1 MNKSW
6 TDRWR
11 SAKLSP
17 SARHDPFQRHVGS
30 NQRAKKSRATG
41 EREGEGFTLKYVD
54 PRAILGLFSL
64 HPAGC
69 SGRIPV
75 RHAGR
80 ESVYRMIQK
89 HRIIFLS
96 LWTGERRSLSPASFL
111 LFFSA
116 RRPRACDH
124 HYTRPPSLVPIS
136 LPPPLLLVLLLVLLR
151 NLLPSSVLFT
161 SHPAVRI
168 SSTLNYVSAKRV
180 ETKALL
186 TGGRLINCNA
196 MFALERGFLPRV
208 FPDPDFFLRN

>member
-1 MNKSW
+1 MCFTRNCKICAAIRKNRRLYEKIKDMEDNEKQVRSGEEREREVNKSW

-17 SARHDPFQRHVGS
+17 SAWHDPFQRHVGS
-30 NQRAKKSRATG
+30 NQRAKKSRAMEEG
-41 EREGEGFTLKYVD
+41 GREEEGFTLKYVD

-96 LWTGERRSLSPASFL
+96 LWTGARSLS
-111 LFFSA
+111 
-116 RRPRACDH
+116 R
-124 HYTRPPSLVPIS
+124 
-136 LPPPLLLVLLLVLLR
+136 LLLTLLLR
-151 NLLPSSVLFT
+151 ET
-161 SHPAVRI
+161 PA
-168 SSTLNYVSAKRV
+168 
-180 ETKALL
+180 
-186 TGGRLINCNA
+186 G
-196 MFALERGFLPRV
+196 M
-208 FPDPDFFLRN
+208 

>member
-1 MNKSW
+1 MEEREALAFG
-6 TDRWR
+6 T
-11 SAKLSP
+11 
-17 SARHDPFQRHVGS
+17 ARPVSETRRFKPEGEEEQ
-30 NQRAKKSRATG
+30 G
-41 EREGEGFTLKYVD
+41 EREGEGFTLKYVN

-96 LWTGERRSLSPASFL
+96 LSLWTARSLSPASFL

-136 LPPPLLLVLLLVLLR
+136 LPPPPSSSFSFSSSSATSFLPPSCSLLIPSLGY
-151 NLLPSSVLFT
+151 LLP
-161 SHPAVRI
+161 
-168 SSTLNYVSAKRV
+168 
-180 ETKALL
+180 
-186 TGGRLINCNA
+186 
-196 MFALERGFLPRV
+196 
-208 FPDPDFFLRN
+208 

>member
-30 NQRAKKSRATG
+30 NQRAKKSWAVE

-96 LWTGERRSLSPASFL
+96 LSGLERAASPASFL
-111 LFFSA
+111 LFSSA

-124 HYTRPPSLVPIS
+124 HYARPPSLVPIS
-136 LPPPLLLVLLLVLLR
+136 PSFSFSSSSATSF
-151 NLLPSSVLFT
+151 LPSSCSLPISPLRYLLPQIT
-161 SHPAVRI
+161 YPLNESRRKRCLPATV
-168 SSTLNYVSAKRV
+168 
-180 ETKALL
+180 
-186 TGGRLINCNA
+186 
-196 MFALERGFLPRV
+196 
-208 FPDPDFFLRN
+208 

>member
-1 MNKSW
+1 MGDNEKQARSGGRKERGRKRGREVNKSW

-30 NQRAKKSRATG
+30 NQRAKKSRAMG
-41 EREGEGFTLKYVD
+41 ESEREREEEGFTLKYVD

-96 LWTGERRSLSPASFL
+96 LWTG
-111 LFFSA
+111 A
-116 RRPRACDH
+116 RKP
-124 HYTRPPSLVPIS
+124 L
-136 LPPPLLLVLLLVLLR
+136 LPPPSYSSAPRGARGHVTTIMPVLLLLSRPPPRCLL
-151 NLLPSSVLFT
+151 LSSSSATSFLPSFVLFT
-161 SHPAVRI
+161 SHLAVRI
-168 SSTLNYVSAKRV
+168 SLLPQITYPLNESRRKR
-180 ETKALL
+180 
-186 TGGRLINCNA
+186 C
-196 MFALERGFLPRV
+196 LPR
-208 FPDPDFFLRN
+208 